1 MSTLKPLKVI
11 FLIENFLFLFR
22 NISFTNKR
30 LVYLMY
36 FSLLLEISICV
47 SNIIVCGYFNSIFR
61 ITEILFLYL
70 CYATSLFLII
80 VALYHSKSFKKL
92 LTIVNTNSTIFFND
106 DLYLRHFK
114 KKSCLIIAAFL
125 LYSITKIIFTL
136 VTTKYGEFLKYGV
149 SRYFVY
155 MFVVNVVTSDL
166 RYFFEYLVL
175 YLIIYILSE
184 QVKCVIRLVVNET
197 KVVYKISGEIKSADI
212 TPVVTPRE
220 RHEKIQQW
228 SVLYTRL
235 AEATRIFNRIF
246 GFQITVMLTTAISY
260 ISIYIYSMVFM
271 SVDGYI
277 KTDIFMKIGTKLIYY
292 NIEIFFLSIAA
303 QGLHNDVTDLKR
315 SLAML
320 LTYSLQDYEVY
331 RATKDLLR
339 LVSNRQLQIQ
349 AFGSITVDMSL
360 PPTCIILFTTYTVIA
375 LQFNNVL

>member
-1 MSTLKPLKVI
+1 MV
-11 FLIENFLFLFR
+11 
-22 NISFTNKR
+22 
-30 LVYLMY
+30 
-36 FSLLLEISICV
+36 
-47 SNIIVCGYFNSIFR
+47 
-61 ITEILFLYL
+61 
-70 CYATSLFLII
+70 
-80 VALYHSKSFKKL
+80 
-92 LTIVNTNSTIFFND
+92 
-106 DLYLRHFK
+106 
-114 KKSCLIIAAFL
+114 
-125 LYSITKIIFTL
+125 LYSIL
-136 VTTKYGEFLKYGV
+136 
-149 SRYFVY
+149 
-155 MFVVNVVTSDL
+155 
-166 RYFFEYLVL
+166 
-175 YLIIYILSE
+175 YILSE

-197 KVVYKISGEIKSADI
+197 KVVYKISEEIKSADI
-212 TPVVTPRE
+212 TRVVSPRE
-220 RHEKIQQW
+220 RYEKIQQW

-303 QGLHNDVTDLKR
+303 QRLQNDVTDLKR

-339 LVSNRQLQIQ
+339 LVFNRQLQIQ

-360 PPTCIILFTTYTVIA
+360 PPASIILFTTYTVIA